1 MAQTLRAKMHVR
13 SVFILLVLSVVAESC
28 DEETHYVKDN
38 KCCKKCEPGTRM
50 LQNTDCEDP
59 VCQECPDG
67 EYQDGYTFAFR
78 CNLQPYCDPNLNLR
92 AQTQS
97 KTELSSCVC
106 KPDHHCT
113 SMNCGSCVR
122 NTVCKAGEKVR
133 KIGTRTTDTEC
144 ERCPNG
150 TFSDRESAST
160 CKPWTE
166 CSSGSKEVVPGS
178 HTSDRICEVQSQKLA
193 IVIPVVVTGLL
204 FVLGGLGYM
213 LYRKGKTGSISFV
226 QKTCRFLG
234 IRNTHQP
241 PQDNVD
247 IETAQPA
254 NLPQEDTEDLLK
266 LDGSLSPGISENGM
280 PVIQDNSK
288 SSLLSETE
296 TEPERFSVH
305 L

>member
-1 MAQTLRAKMHVR
+1 MAQTRRAKMHVR

-28 DEETHYVKDN
+28 DDETHYEKDN

-50 LQNTDCEDP
+50 MQNTGCEDP
-59 VCQECPDG
+59 VCRECSDG
-67 EYQDGYTFAFR
+67 EYQDGYTSGFR
-78 CNLQPYCDPNLNLR
+78 CKLQPYCDPNLNLQ

-97 KTELSSCVC
+97 KTKVSLCVC
-106 KPDHHCT
+106 IPDHHCAST
-113 SMNCGSCVR
+113 DCSSCVR

-133 KIGTRTTDTEC
+133 KIGTQMSDTEC

-166 CSSGSKEVVPGS
+166 CSSGSKEGVPGS
-178 HTSDRICEVQSQKLA
+178 STSDRTC
-193 IVIPVVVTGLL
+193 
-204 FVLGGLGYM
+204 
-213 LYRKGKTGSISFV
+213 GKTGSISFV
-226 QKTCRFLG
+226 QKTCTFLG
-234 IRNTHQP
+234 IRNTPQP
-241 PQDNVD
+241 PQDNLD

-280 PVIQDNSK
+280 PVIQDHSK

-296 TEPERFSVH
+296 TEPERFSVN